1 MIRGPAVVIRF
12 ALTFLCL
19 LMPVLGHA
27 DTLRIAVASNF
38 VHTLQTLLPEFEKE
52 TGHSV
57 EVSSASS
64 GKLYAQILHGAPFD
78 VFLSADT
85 DKPQRLA
92 QRLSKQLSNQLPET
106 ESVLFTYAIGRLVFW
121 CPAECEYPLSGI
133 TANSLTI
140 AIANPRLAP
149 YGLAAQQ
156 TMDAFGLNPAKV
168 VTGENIGQAYRF
180 IESGNAAAGFVAQSQ
195 VITAKT
201 PSDQYWLIQNDHHQP
216 LEQAGILTAQGL
228 NKPAAQAF
236 VTYLLSTAVQARIAE
251 HGYDP
256 LYD

>member
-1 MIRGPAVVIRF
+1 MIRGLASVIRF

-19 LMPVLGHA
+19 LLPVLGHA
-27 DTLRIAVASNF
+27 DSLRIAVASNF
-38 VHTLQTLLPEFEKE
+38 AYTLQTLLPAFEKA

-85 DKPQRLA
+85 NKPQRLA
-92 QRLSKQLSNQLPET
+92 QQFPTS
-106 ESVLFTYAIGRLVFW
+106 ESTRFTYAIGRLVFW
-121 CPAECEYPLSGI
+121 CPVECEYPLSGI
-133 TANSLTI
+133 TANNLTI

-156 TMDAFGLNPAKV
+156 TMDAFGLTSAKV

-180 IESGNAAAGFVAQSQ
+180 IESGNAAAGFVARSQ
-195 VITAKT
+195 VVAAKI
-201 PSDQYWLIQNDHHQP
+201 PSEQYWLIPDEHHQP

-228 NKPAAQAF
+228 NEPAAQAF
-236 VTYLLSTAVQARIAE
+236 ITYLLSTAVQARIAE

>member
-1 MIRGPAVVIRF
+1 MALNRVV
-12 ALTFLCL
+12 
-19 LMPVLGHA
+19 
-27 DTLRIAVASNF
+27 
-38 VHTLQTLLPEFEKE
+38 LPEPDGPKI
-52 TGHSV
+52 T
-57 EVSSASS
+57 
-64 GKLYAQILHGAPFD
+64 
-78 VFLSADT
+78 
-85 DKPQRLA
+85 
-92 QRLSKQLSNQLPET
+92 
-106 ESVLFTYAIGRLVFW
+106 
-121 CPAECEYPLSGI
+121 LSGI
-133 TANSLTI
+133 TANNLTI

-156 TMDAFGLNPAKV
+156 TIDAFGLIPAKV

-201 PSDQYWLIQNDHHQP
+201 SSDQYWLIPDEHHQP

>member
-1 MIRGPAVVIRF
+1 MIRGLASVIRF

-19 LMPVLGHA
+19 LLPVLGHA

-38 VHTLQTLLPEFEKE
+38 AHTLQTLLPEFEKE

-57 EVSSASS
+57 EISSASS

-92 QRLSKQLSNQLPET
+92 QQFPTS
-106 ESVLFTYAIGRLVFW
+106 ESTRFTYAIGRLVFW
-121 CPAECEYPLSGI
+121 CPVECEYPLSGI
-133 TANSLTI
+133 TANNLTI

-156 TMDAFGLNPAKV
+156 TMDAFGLTSAKV

-180 IESGNAAAGFVAQSQ
+180 IESGNAAAGFVARSQ
-195 VITAKT
+195 VVAAKI
-201 PSDQYWLIQNDHHQP
+201 PSEQYWLIPDEHHQP

-228 NKPAAQAF
+228 NEPAAQAF

>member
-1 MIRGPAVVIRF
+1 MIRF

-19 LMPVLGHA
+19 FMPVLGHA

-38 VHTLQTLLPEFEKE
+38 AHTLQTLLPEFEKE

-64 GKLYAQILHGAPFD
+64 GKLYAQIRHGAPFD

-92 QRLSKQLSNQLPET
+92 QQLSNQLPET
-106 ESVLFTYAIGRLVFW
+106 EPAPFTYAIGSLVFW

-133 TANSLTI
+133 TANNLTI

>member
-1 MIRGPAVVIRF
+1 MIRGPAAVIRF

-19 LMPVLGHA
+19 LLPVLGHA

-38 VHTLQTLLPEFEKE
+38 AHTLQTLLPEFENK

-92 QRLSKQLSNQLPET
+92 QQFPTS
-106 ESVLFTYAIGRLVFW
+106 ESTRFTYAIGRLVFW
-121 CPAECEYPLSGI
+121 CPVECEYPLSGI
-133 TANSLTI
+133 TANNLTI

-149 YGLAAQQ
+149 YGLAAKQ
-156 TMDAFGLNPAKV
+156 TMDAFGLTSAKV

-201 PSDQYWLIQNDHHQP
+201 SSDQYWLIPDEHHQP

>member
-1 MIRGPAVVIRF
+1 MIRF

-38 VHTLQTLLPEFEKE
+38 AHTLQTLLPEFEKE

-92 QRLSKQLSNQLPET
+92 QQLSNQLPET
-106 ESVLFTYAIGRLVFW
+106 EPAPFTYAIGRLVFW

-133 TANSLTI
+133 TANNLTI

>member
-1 MIRGPAVVIRF
+1 
-12 ALTFLCL
+12 
-19 LMPVLGHA
+19 
-27 DTLRIAVASNF
+27 
-38 VHTLQTLLPEFEKE
+38 
-52 TGHSV
+52 
-57 EVSSASS
+57 
-64 GKLYAQILHGAPFD
+64 
-78 VFLSADT
+78 
-85 DKPQRLA
+85 
-92 QRLSKQLSNQLPET
+92 
-106 ESVLFTYAIGRLVFW
+106 
-121 CPAECEYPLSGI
+121 
-133 TANSLTI
+133 
-140 AIANPRLAP
+140 
-149 YGLAAQQ
+149 
-156 TMDAFGLNPAKV
+156 MDAFGFTAAKV

-201 PSDQYWLIQNDHHQP
+201 SSDQYWLIPDEHHQP

>member
-1 MIRGPAVVIRF
+1 MIRGLASVIRF

-19 LMPVLGHA
+19 LLPVLGHA

-38 VHTLQTLLPEFEKE
+38 AHTLQTLLTEFEKE
-52 TGHSV
+52 TGHKV
-57 EVSSASS
+57 EISSASS

-78 VFLSADT
+78 IFLSADT
-85 DKPQRLA
+85 NKPQRLA
-92 QRLSKQLSNQLPET
+92 QQFPKS
-106 ESVLFTYAIGRLVFW
+106 ESTRFTYAIGRLVFW

-133 TANSLTI
+133 KANNLTI

-156 TMDAFGLNPAKV
+156 TIDAFGLTSAKV

-180 IESGNAAAGFVAQSQ
+180 IESGNAAAGFVARSQ
-195 VITAKT
+195 VVAAKI
-201 PSDQYWLIQNDHHQP
+201 PSEQYWLIPDEHHQP

-228 NKPAAQAF
+228 NEPAAQAF

>member
-1 MIRGPAVVIRF
+1 MIRGPAAVIRF

-19 LMPVLGHA
+19 LLPVLGHA

-38 VHTLQTLLPEFEKE
+38 AHTLQMLLPEFEKE
-52 TGHSV
+52 TGHKV

-92 QRLSKQLSNQLPET
+92 QRLSKQVPEIK
-106 ESVLFTYAIGRLVFW
+106 SALFTYAIGRLVFW
-121 CPAECEYPLSGI
+121 CPDECEYPLSGI
-133 TANSLTI
+133 TANNLTI

-156 TMDAFGLNPAKV
+156 TIDAFGLIPAKV

>member
-1 MIRGPAVVIRF
+1 MIRGLASVIRF

-19 LMPVLGHA
+19 LLPVLGHA

-38 VHTLQTLLPEFEKE
+38 AHTLQTLLPEFEKE

-57 EVSSASS
+57 EISSASS

-92 QRLSKQLSNQLPET
+92 QQFPTS
-106 ESVLFTYAIGRLVFW
+106 ESTRFTYAIGRLVFW
-121 CPAECEYPLSGI
+121 CPVECEYPLSGI
-133 TANSLTI
+133 TANNLTI

-156 TMDAFGLNPAKV
+156 TMDAFGLTSAKV

-180 IESGNAAAGFVAQSQ
+180 IESGNAAAGFVARSQ
-195 VITAKT
+195 VVAAKI
-201 PSDQYWLIQNDHHQP
+201 PSEQYWLIPDEHHQP

-228 NKPAAQAF
+228 NEPAAQAF
-236 VTYLLSTAVQARIAE
+236 ITYLLSTAGQARIAE

>member
-1 MIRGPAVVIRF
+1 MIRF

-19 LMPVLGHA
+19 LLPVLGHA
-27 DTLRIAVASNF
+27 DSLRIAVASNF
-38 VHTLQTLLPEFEKE
+38 AYTLQTLLPAFEKA

-85 DKPQRLA
+85 NKPQRLA
-92 QRLSKQLSNQLPET
+92 QQFPTS
-106 ESVLFTYAIGRLVFW
+106 ESTRFTYAIGRLVFW
-121 CPAECEYPLSGI
+121 CPVECEYPLSGI
-133 TANSLTI
+133 TANNLTI

-156 TMDAFGLNPAKV
+156 TMDAFGLTSAKV

-180 IESGNAAAGFVAQSQ
+180 IESGNAAAGFVARSQ
-195 VITAKT
+195 VVAAKI
-201 PSDQYWLIQNDHHQP
+201 PSEQYWLIPDEHHQP

-228 NKPAAQAF
+228 NEPAAQAF
-236 VTYLLSTAVQARIAE
+236 ITYLLSTAVQARIAE